1 MPKFITEQFRVKIQ
15 KKGIKRYPFFYL
27 LITFVSLMYI
37 DFLYKFINYGILF
50 DPDIVHILLLDMT
63 LAAFIMSLLILI
75 PRAARKYVLLSL
87 ITIFTFMGFLYS
99 VIGFEGVIST
109 SFNNLNIL
117 ATLWNRISVNFV
129 LLDLLFLLPL
139 LLWFIRVPVLYTR
152 FKYSLLVLFLML
164 SATIGLS
171 YTDSSKYNSRIEVTT
186 NLERIIYNDE
196 GSLLFNRL
204 GVNVGLL
211 RNLIDF
217 DDYNLEDQNTA
228 IASTVDYFNTTKNRN
243 EYTNIF
249 KGYNLIVVEIEN
261 LDYMAL
267 NAEVMPTLLSL
278 VQSGIHFP
286 NYFDEQSLDQNFE
299 FYTGIYE
306 NSKSLNTVATYGTNQ
321 FPNALANQFGLLGY
335 ETSFI
340 QNKNDEYQFERNFV
354 VNTGYNE
361 YYESY
366 DFSNVALNDI
376 DLIEQ
381 SSSTWMYD
389 SRYFV
394 NYKLKGLSDKP
405 TDYSAIG
412 DSFEDM
418 DIPQELKMYYSYA
431 NETDQA
437 LTLLLNKL
445 SDIGDLTNTVL
456 LITSTGHPDY
466 FEDDFIKQYSSKRSD
481 VMINRVPFVMWGGLH
496 DVEIDEVL
504 GSANIPATLA
514 NMFGFLGNP
523 EYIAKDVF
531 ESGENHVAFNDRS
544 WISNAGYYDSKTQRF
559 LVSDNKFIT
568 DYIDE
573 YIQNV
578 NAYVY
583 DEFMYSR
590 IVLEKNYFIQ
600 YNVWYI
606 EWNNIK

>member
-456 LITSTGHPDY
+456 LITSTGYPDY

-600 YNVWYI
+600 YNV
-606 EWNNIK
+606 

>member
-600 YNVWYI
+600 YNV
-606 EWNNIK
+606 

>member
-1 MPKFITEQFRVKIQ
+1 MPKFITEQFRLKIQ

-37 DFLYKFINYGILF
+37 DILYKFINYGILF
-50 DPDIVHILLLDMT
+50 DPDIIHILLLDMT
-63 LAAFIMSLLILI
+63 LAAFIMCLLIVI
-75 PRAARKYVLLSL
+75 PRVARRYVLLSI
-87 ITIFTFMGFLYS
+87 ITLFSSLGFLYS
-99 VIGFEGVIST
+99 VVGFEGVIST

-117 ATLWNRISVNFV
+117 ATLWDRVTVNFV
-129 LLDLLFLLPL
+129 LLDILFFLPL
-139 LLWFIRVPVLYTR
+139 LLWFISMPVLYTR
-152 FKYSLLVLFLML
+152 FKYSLLVLFLIL
-164 SATIGLS
+164 ASTLGLS
-171 YTDSSKYNSRIEVTT
+171 YTDSLKYNSRIEVTT

-217 DDYNLEDQNTA
+217 DDYNLEDQNIA
-228 IASTVDYFNTTKNRN
+228 IASTVDYFNTTKKRN
-243 EYTNIF
+243 EYTNIYRGF
-249 KGYNLIVVEIEN
+249 NLIVVEIEN

-267 NAEVMPTLLSL
+267 NADVMPTLLSL
-278 VQSGIHFP
+278 VQSGIYFP

-306 NSKSLNTVATYGTNQ
+306 NSKSLNTVATHGTNQ
-321 FPNALANQFGLLGY
+321 FPNAIANQFGLLGY
-335 ETSFI
+335 ETSFVE
-340 QNKNDEYQFERNFV
+340 NVNDEYYFERNFII
-354 VNTGYNE
+354 NTGYNE
-361 YYESY
+361 YYDSY
-366 DFSNVALNDI
+366 DFANSKLNDI
-376 DLIEQ
+376 DLIEE
-381 SSSTWMYD
+381 SSSSWMYD
-389 SRYFV
+389 SRYYV

-405 TDYSAIG
+405 TDYSTIG

-418 DIPQELKMYYSYA
+418 EVPEELKMYYSYA

-445 SDIGDLTNTVL
+445 SEIGDLTNTVL

-466 FEDDFIKQYSSKRSD
+466 FEDDFIRQYSPQRSD
-481 VMINRVPFVMWGGLH
+481 VMIHRVPFVMWGGLH
-496 DVEIDEVL
+496 DFEIAEVL
-504 GSANIPATLA
+504 GSANIPATLS
-514 NMFGFLGNP
+514 NMFGFVGSP
-523 EYIAKDVF
+523 EYIANDVF
-531 ESGENHVAFNDRS
+531 EIGENYVAFNDRS

-559 LVSDNKFIT
+559 LVSDEKYIT
-568 DYIDE
+568 DFIDE

-578 NAYVY
+578 NTYVY

-600 YNVWYI
+600 YNV
-606 EWNNIK
+606 